1 MHPKEA
7 KKQLGRILVARF
19 YSEKEAMAAEEEFE
33 SIFKGGGKPQEIE
46 TITLKNKEAHIL
58 DLLTWTGLAKSRSDA
73 KRLIQQ
79 GGVSLDDQIL
89 KDEPIIVDLTKQH
102 ELRVGK
108 RRFIRVISKENA

>member
-1 MHPKEA
+1 
-7 KKQLGRILVARF
+7 
-19 YSEKEAMAAEEEFE
+19 
-33 SIFKGGGKPQEIE
+33 
-46 TITLKNKEAHIL
+46 
-58 DLLTWTGLAKSRSDA
+58 LAKSRSDA